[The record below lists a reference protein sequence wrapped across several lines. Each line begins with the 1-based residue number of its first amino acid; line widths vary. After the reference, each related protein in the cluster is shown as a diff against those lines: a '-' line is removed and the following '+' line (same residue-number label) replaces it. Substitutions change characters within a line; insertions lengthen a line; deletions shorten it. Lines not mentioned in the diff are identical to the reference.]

1 MIRTKVRPDLQ
12 QLRTE
17 LAAASLAT
25 ADLGT
30 SPTDDGELEVFT
42 YSEGGEIV
50 PLPPEAAAIVAAHVP
65 PPGPTKPDYGDDAPG
80 DYPSRAADAVTS
92 LRAYLGASS
101 PTVAQTVAALKA
113 VIRLVLYLARRS
125 R

>member
-1 MIRTKVRPDLQ
+1 MRVAIRPDLQ
-12 QLRTE
+12 KLLAE
-17 LAAASLAT
+17 LDTASVSHRG
-25 ADLGT
+25 LGM
-30 SPTDDGELEVFT
+30 SPADDGEYVVHT
-42 YSEGGEIV
+42 YDESGQIV

-65 PPGPTKPDYGDDAPG
+65 PPAPTKPDYGADAPP
-80 DYPSRAADAVTS
+80 DYAAKLASAVTN

-125 R
+125 L